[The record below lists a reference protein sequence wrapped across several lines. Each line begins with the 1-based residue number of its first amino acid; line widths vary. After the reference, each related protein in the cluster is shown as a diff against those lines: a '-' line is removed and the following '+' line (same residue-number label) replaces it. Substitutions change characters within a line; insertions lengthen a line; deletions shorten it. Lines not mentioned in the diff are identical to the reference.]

1 MSLPPMPTLSMSH
14 VGLYVHDMDTMLD
27 FYTRVMGFTETD
39 RGLVRGA
46 QIVFTSA
53 DPRDHHQV
61 ALITGRPERLDFNV
75 INQVSFRVASVE
87 ALQDVWR
94 RVKDEP
100 LVTDMRPV
108 DHGNAWSIYFR
119 DPEGNRLE
127 MFCDSEYYVSQPCLE
142 PLDLALPAEEIRT
155 RSEVFC
161 RAAPGFRSAADFRAE
176 LAAKMGKPAP

>member
-61 ALITGRPERLDFNV
+61 ALIAGRPER
-75 INQVSFRVASVE
+75 
-87 ALQDVWR
+87 
-94 RVKDEP
+94 
-100 LVTDMRPV
+100 
-108 DHGNAWSIYFR
+108 
-119 DPEGNRLE
+119 
-127 MFCDSEYYVSQPCLE
+127 
-142 PLDLALPAEEIRT
+142 LDLALPAEEIRT

-161 RAAPGFRSAADFRAE
+161 RTALGFRSAADFRAE